1 MISFTAPMLT
11 HPFKLVTI
19 IAEPV
24 LEPRLAHD
32 LTQLGATGFSVVE
45 GHGKGSRG
53 LHATTIPG
61 DNVRLE
67 TIVPPAV
74 ADKIVAHL
82 AQHYFTDYAVVAYTT
97 DIAVVRGDKYLAAHT
112 EAS

>member
-1 MISFTAPMLT
+1 MHT
-11 HPFKLVTI
+11 HPMKLVTI

-32 LTQLGATGFSVVE
+32 LKLLGATGFSVVD
-45 GHGKGSRG
+45 GRGAGSRG

-67 TIVPPAV
+67 TIVSIAA
-74 ADKIVAHL
+74 ADRIVDHL
-82 AQHYFTDYAVVAYTT
+82 AQHYFTDYAVVAYTS
-97 DIAVVRGDKYLAAHT
+97 DIAVVRGAKYDT
-112 EAS
+112 TP